1 VAPGR
6 VAAFAILALLVLV
19 RVIDPS
25 VLETSRL
32 RGFDLEQ
39 QIAPRIYEPLPVAIV
54 AVDGKSLSKYG
65 QWPWPRTLV
74 ARLVDQ
80 VAAGRP
86 RVLGVDIIFSEPD
99 RLSPPRVA
107 EAWPDIPPSLA
118 HQLASLP
125 TNETALADAFRKVP
139 TVLGVGVNREPV
151 PGPPAP
157 VRFTMVRES
166 GSNPRPYLIAY
177 PRLLTSL
184 PEITAAERGRGG
196 LFGQPD
202 ADGIFRRVP
211 LFVVGQGHLVPALAL
226 EMLRVAG
233 AGPLEIVTAPGG
245 VRGAKLGNFFIPTD
259 RNARAY
265 PHYSPAYELRYI
277 SAADLLDKSFDP
289 AKLRNDIVLLGL
301 FAQGLAD
308 DLQTPLGLTAGVE
321 IHAQLIESILTG
333 SLLLRPAILDP
344 FEITVTIAAALMT
357 IFVVPYRRPRIAYV
371 CLAGLVALIL
381 VVAFE
386 SFHLFNL
393 LLDAVYPVFALV
405 VTFGVMQAA
414 NLRAAEIARRALAA
428 ELAREREVKV
438 RLEGELTAARAIQM
452 GLLPHRFV
460 GAPERRDVDTYASIE
475 PARMVGGDLYDF
487 LMLDSN
493 RMSFAIADV
502 SGKGVPAALFMA
514 MTKELLR
521 GAALRYGDDLDR
533 VFAEANAKI
542 CAASD
547 DLAEEGTNMMFV
559 TVFAGVLDLASGLL
573 VYVNAG
579 HDSPFVLRAGA
590 EPLLL
595 TGEGGPPLGTVDH
608 FPYPLERRQ
617 LLAGDLLLLYTDG
630 VTEAQNADCALYGT
644 SRLER
649 LLTSAPT
656 ASARSLVDFVR
667 EDVRR
672 FVAGAEQTDDITLLA
687 LRWLGAEDP
696 ST

>member
-1 VAPGR
+1 
-6 VAAFAILALLVLV
+6 
-19 RVIDPS
+19 
-25 VLETSRL
+25 
-32 RGFDLEQ
+32 
-39 QIAPRIYEPLPVAIV
+39 
-54 AVDGKSLSKYG
+54 
-65 QWPWPRTLV
+65 
-74 ARLVDQ
+74 
-80 VAAGRP
+80 
-86 RVLGVDIIFSEPD
+86 
-99 RLSPPRVA
+99 
-107 EAWPDIPPSLA
+107 
-118 HQLASLP
+118 
-125 TNETALADAFRKVP
+125 
-139 TVLGVGVNREPV
+139 
-151 PGPPAP
+151 
-157 VRFTMVRES
+157 
-166 GSNPRPYLIAY
+166 
-177 PRLLTSL
+177 
-184 PEITAAERGRGG
+184 
-196 LFGQPD
+196 
-202 ADGIFRRVP
+202 
-211 LFVVGQGHLVPALAL
+211 
-226 EMLRVAG
+226 
-233 AGPLEIVTAPGG
+233 
-245 VRGAKLGNFFIPTD
+245 
-259 RNARAY
+259 
-265 PHYSPAYELRYI
+265 
-277 SAADLLDKSFDP
+277 
-289 AKLRNDIVLLGL
+289 
-301 FAQGLAD
+301 
-308 DLQTPLGLTAGVE
+308 
-321 IHAQLIESILTG
+321 
-333 SLLLRPAILDP
+333 
-344 FEITVTIAAALMT
+344 
-357 IFVVPYRRPRIAYV
+357 
-371 CLAGLVALIL
+371 
-381 VVAFE
+381 
-386 SFHLFNL
+386 
-393 LLDAVYPVFALV
+393 
-405 VTFGVMQAA
+405 
-414 NLRAAEIARRALAA
+414 
-428 ELAREREVKV
+428 
-438 RLEGELTAARAIQM
+438 
-452 GLLPHRFV
+452 
-460 GAPERRDVDTYASIE
+460 
-475 PARMVGGDLYDF
+475 MVGGDLYDF

-630 VTEAQNADCALYGT
+630 VTEAQNADSSLYGT